1 MNYCKQYLA
10 VLESFFIVFVLDTL
24 SSIFQGTFYLFRR
37 HGENNRGRGLVHT
50 KVCGVAQRKVS
61 LCHSNT
67 DTDNHRITT

>member
-24 SSIFQGTFYLFRR
+24 SGIFQGIFYLFRR

-61 LCHSNT
+61 LCHS
-67 DTDNHRITT
+67 HRYR